1 MGRLE
6 DFIQPEGNM
15 PGPVVITILL
25 VFLFN
30 IVALIYLMARDKK
43 KDENK
48 MQKEVQLH
56 VDKYFKLQNSEP
68 FDNMAV

>member
-1 MGRLE
+1 MGKLE
-6 DFIQPEGNM
+6 DFIQPEGHM
-15 PGPVVITILL
+15 PGAVVMIIFA

-30 IVALIYLMARDKK
+30 IVALIYLIARNKK